1 MDGHGTSGHHVST
14 YLAQHLPAVLMQ
26 KLMAAAAAGS
36 SSELPAKQRRLFG
49 KAAKQQQQ
57 QQQQQDL
64 EFGIAQVP
72 YVVVPDHWPKYGFT
86 PGQVYGSSSSSSN
99 SSSTPPLEHPPG
111 RAVIKQ
117 QLVQQKLH
125 SHPLDD
131 DSSSSSS
138 SGGYSHSSSQ
148 MWLSPVSAASVV
160 GVPLSQELLAGAFT
174 ATDALLAGSGVN
186 VVDRWERGVAV
197 GLGLIPGRGGG

>member
-14 YLAQHLPAVLMQ
+14 YLAQHLPAVLLQ

-36 SSELPAKQRRLFG
+36 SSEPPAKQRRLFG
-49 KAAKQQQQ
+49 KAAKQ

-86 PGQVYGSSSSSSN
+86 PGQVYGSSSSSS
-99 SSSTPPLEHPPG
+99 SSTPPLEHPPG

-125 SHPLDD
+125 SHPLDND
-131 DSSSSSS
+131 SSSS

-197 GLGLIPGRGGG
+197 GLGLIPGRGG